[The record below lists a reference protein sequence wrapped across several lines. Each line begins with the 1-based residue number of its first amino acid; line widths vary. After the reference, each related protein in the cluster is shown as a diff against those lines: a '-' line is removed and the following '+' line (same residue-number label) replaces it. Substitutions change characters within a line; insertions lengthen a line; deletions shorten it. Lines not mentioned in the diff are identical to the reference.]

1 MWHFYDNITLIMM
14 MMMVVVVVV
23 FNVYIT
29 RLIAYITYTL
39 IKVSN
44 YGGTD
49 MMLHCCHLFV

>member
-1 MWHFYDNITLIMM
+1 